1 MAELTKERLEEIHAE
16 YSKPNHS
23 KSFSVKDREI
33 AEMASQL
40 LASMEQEPVAWTSQ
54 HSLDVGDQI
63 TAFTT
68 KESAEE
74 YGEKYKWEEIAPLY
88 AAPQLPQ
95 PAVVD
100 ADDNFYSWFGREWH
114 ENYQHN
120 QYTTAAKQML
130 GVMAESAWRA
140 GHRAAMLQGSEPV
153 SHGDELPMDY
163 QQGHKDG
170 LEWAARLAEANHPQ
184 TGDWLYDDPLELAK
198 AIRKGPDMPVEPVQ
212 GWIPC
217 SERMPEETT
226 DPDGGATG
234 YLVLYAEGK
243 EPNGGFNVGVWNVTY
258 LRRWWSG
265 FITHWMPLPA
275 APKQ

>member
-1 MAELTKERLEEIHAE
+1 MTKQYPSKQYLSEVISNREFAESVPPEIVIVMAR
-16 YSKPNHS
+16 
-23 KSFSVKDREI
+23 
-33 AEMASQL
+33 QL
-40 LASMEQEPVAWTSQ
+40 LASMVQEPVYQVLGDGSWTDYSKQ
-54 HSLDVGDQI
+54 QLEDLL
-63 TAFTT
+63 
-68 KESAEE
+68 ESKPSTLFRVA
-74 YGEKYKWEEIAPLY
+74 Y

-95 PAVVD
+95 PAIMTPD
-100 ADDNFYSWFGREWH
+100 YSRFLSDVM
-114 ENYQHN
+114 
-120 QYTTAAKQML
+120 TAAGLLSHGKRDKAL
-130 GVMAESAWRA
+130 ANSLSEFCVAEIMRMDAPC
-140 GHRAAMLQGSEPV
+140 RAAMLQG
-153 SHGDELPMDY
+153 
-163 QQGHKDG
+163 
-170 LEWAARLAEANHPQ
+170 A
-184 TGDWLYDDPLELAK
+184 
-198 AIRKGPDMPVEPVQ
+198 EPVQ

>member
-1 MAELTKERLEEIHAE
+1 MAEFTKEEQIQAIYDLKVGYTLGHA
-16 YSKPNHS
+16 
-23 KSFSVKDREI
+23 DI
-33 AEMASQL
+33 AMLKAMARQL
-40 LASMEQEPVAWTSQ
+40 LASMEQIPVC
-54 HSLDVGDQI
+54 LRPFGDD
-63 TAFTT
+63 
-68 KESAEE
+68 
-74 YGEKYKWEEIAPLY
+74 GETFVACDGNDERAIPLY

-95 PAVVD
+95 PAVMTP
-100 ADDNFYSWFGREWH
+100 NYSRFLSDVM
-114 ENYQHN
+114 
-120 QYTTAAKQML
+120 TAAGLLSHGKRDKAL
-130 GVMAESAWRA
+130 ATSLSEFCVAERMRMDAPC
-140 GHRAAMLQGSEPV
+140 RAAMLQG
-153 SHGDELPMDY
+153 
-163 QQGHKDG
+163 
-170 LEWAARLAEANHPQ
+170 A
-184 TGDWLYDDPLELAK
+184 
-198 AIRKGPDMPVEPVQ
+198 EPVQ